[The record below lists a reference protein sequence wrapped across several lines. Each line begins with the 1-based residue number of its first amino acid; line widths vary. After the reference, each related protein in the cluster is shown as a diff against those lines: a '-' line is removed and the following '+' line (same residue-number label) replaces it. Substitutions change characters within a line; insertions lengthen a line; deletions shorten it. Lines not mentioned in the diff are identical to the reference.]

1 MLNHVKS
8 LRITI
13 KSNEIP
19 KLSDALPIATQHKG
33 DFPAIF
39 GPNHHP
45 PSVGLGRAGLPNEA
59 AHEAQTPGQQR
70 PWRGAEGVQ
79 FAQDVPQ
86 EKGRQHLGKTLEI
99 APSCPIFWWLGWD
112 FCGDFWD
119 LMNVKMSSSLANNV
133 IKSVIRVLF
142 LGMGISSES

>member
-1 MLNHVKS
+1 MLNNVKS

-19 KLSDALPIATQHKG
+19 KLSDALPIALTIRG
-33 DFPAIF
+33 IDFPAMF

-45 PSVGLGRAGLPNEA
+45 PSVGLGRAGFPNEA

-99 APSCPIFWWLGWD
+99 APSCPIVWWLG
-112 FCGDFWD
+112 
-119 LMNVKMSSSLANNV
+119 
-133 IKSVIRVLF
+133 
-142 LGMGISSES
+142 